1 MIVNWVIQPL
11 ERLPVA
17 LTGDSPAP
25 ARRLALD
32 LRQMMDEDLDDLAGR
47 LRAAA
52 GSAAGDALVAA
63 LEDAVLLAGGGRWT
77 RGELAGWTITS
88 WCTAWPITAAR
99 PRRWPSFNSSSNA
112 PPTTTP
118 TAAAKAARA
127 PFVELPHGVILW
139 RTGLGPVVC
148 QTPRNAADG
157 SRNR

>member
-77 RGELAGWTITS
+77 RAELAGWTITS
-88 WCTAWPITAAR
+88 LVHCLADHCGPAEALAQLQ
-99 PRRWPSFNSSSNA
+99 F
-112 PPTTTP
+112 
-118 TAAAKAARA
+118 
-127 PFVELPHGVILW
+127 ILE
-139 RTGLGPVVC
+139 R
-148 QTPRNAADG
+148 AADHDPDG
-157 SRNR
+157 GR